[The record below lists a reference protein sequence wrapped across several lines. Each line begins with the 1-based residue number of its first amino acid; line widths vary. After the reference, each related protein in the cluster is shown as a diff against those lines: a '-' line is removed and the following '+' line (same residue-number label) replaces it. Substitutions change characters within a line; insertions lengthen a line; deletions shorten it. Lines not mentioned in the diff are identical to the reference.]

1 MSIFAKRS
9 WLALAAALVALSA
22 SALSPSATAA
32 AAAAGGQA
40 ADPDTPVLITDPAPD
55 VARLDLIRHE
65 MKIKLDGSGA
75 TLDGKTI
82 ATAKPILKE
91 GRVYVALR
99 TLSQSGAVSA
109 IAWDPK
115 LKQVRVAANAKINPG
130 LTELNFRI
138 GSERVYDADGNMLP
152 ELFYTAPKPFLANG
166 VAYVPVKALTWL
178 GLSAAT
184 ADGQVVWKWSE
195 KVGQVLRASWETN
208 ESETTF
214 TVLYRKELYAPQ
226 LLASLGAG
234 SWAGGTDGSQIV
246 AKDIEMDGNLYN
258 RIRFT
263 AKLHPGINI
272 LQAAPVG
279 SSGAEFKV
287 VRHVGDPSAVP
298 VNLTEEARTYLKV
311 EAPAAGFVETK
322 AGTPI
327 AIAGKVSDPHN
338 RGFDKLTVV
347 IQKYAPQGSGFAHQ
361 VYETAGKQEM
371 AIKDGAF
378 SGTITLKDAGSYWIA
393 INSPAYIPF
402 PESGL
407 SSTQWA
413 DFFVEAK

>member
-1 MSIFAKRS
+1 MSIFVKRS
-9 WLALAAALVALSA
+9 WLALTAAFAAFTA
-22 SALSPSATAA
+22 SAISPAA
-32 AAAAGGQA
+32 AADADTQA
-40 ADPDTPVLITDPAPD
+40 ANEVTPVIVVDPAPD
-55 VARLDLIRHE
+55 VARLDLVRHE
-65 MKIKLDGSGA
+65 MKIKLNGSGA
-75 TLDGKTI
+75 TLDGKAM
-82 ATAKPILKE
+82 ATAKPILKD

-115 LKQVRVAANAKINPG
+115 LKQVRVEANAKINPG
-130 LTELNFRI
+130 LTGLNFRI
-138 GSERVYDADGNMLP
+138 GSERVYDGEGNMLQADY
-152 ELFYTAPKPFLANG
+152 YTAPKPFLANG

-184 ADGQVVWKWSE
+184 ADGEVVWKWSE
-195 KVGQVLRASWETN
+195 KPAQVMRASWDTN
-208 ESETTF
+208 EAETTF

-226 LLASLGAG
+226 LMASTGAG
-234 SWAGGTDGSQIV
+234 SWAGGSDGSQVV
-246 AKDIEMDGNLYN
+246 AKDIEIDGNLYN

-263 AKLHPGINI
+263 AQLHPGINI

-279 SSGAEFKV
+279 SSGPEFKV
-287 VRHVGDPSAVP
+287 VRHVDDPSAVP
-298 VNLTEEARTYLKV
+298 VNLAEEAQSYLTV
-311 EAPAAGFVETK
+311 EAPTSGFVETK

-327 AIAGKVSDPHN
+327 AVAGKVSDPHKL
-338 RGFDKLTVV
+338 GFDKVTVV

-361 VYETAGKQEM
+361 VYETVGEQDI

-378 SGTITLKDAGSYWIA
+378 SGSITLKEAGSYWIA

-407 SSTQWA
+407 SATRWA
-413 DFFVEAK
+413 DFFVEAE

>member
-1 MSIFAKRS
+1 MFNLAKRITLFAS
-9 WLALAAALVALSA
+9 LTAFTAGMVVPAALA
-22 SALSPSATAA
+22 P
-32 AAAAGGQA
+32 AGAQA
-40 ADPDTPVLITDPAPD
+40 ASPDTPILVVDPAPD
-55 VARLDLIRHE
+55 AARLDLIRHE
-65 MKIKLDGSGA
+65 MKIKLNGSGA
-75 TLDGKTI
+75 TLDGKAV
-82 ATAKPILKE
+82 ATAKPILKD

-115 LKQVRVAANAKINPG
+115 QKQVRVAANGKINPG

-138 GSERVYDADGNMLP
+138 GSDHVYDGEGNMLP
-152 ELFYTAPKPFLANG
+152 PDFYTTPKPFLANG
-166 VAYVPVKALTWL
+166 VAYVPVKALAWL

-195 KVGQVLRASWETN
+195 KTAQVMRASWDTN
-208 ESETTF
+208 EAETTF

-226 LLASLGAG
+226 LMASTGAG
-234 SWAGGTDGSQIV
+234 SWSGGSDGSQVV
-246 AKDIEMDGNLYN
+246 AKDIEIDGHLYN

-263 AKLHPGINI
+263 AQLHPGINI
-272 LQAAPVG
+272 LKAAPVG

-287 VRHVGDPSAVP
+287 VRHVDDPSTVP
-298 VNLTEEARTYLKV
+298 VNLTEEARNYLTV
-311 EAPAAGFVETK
+311 EAPTSGFVETK

-327 AIAGKVSDPHN
+327 RVAGKVSDPHN
-338 RGFDKLTVV
+338 QGFDKVTVV
-347 IQKYAPQGSGFAHQ
+347 IQKYAPQGAGFAHQ
-361 VYETAGKQEM
+361 VYETVGKQEI

-378 SGTITLKDAGSYWIA
+378 SGSITLKEAGSYWIA

-407 SSTQWA
+407 ASTQWA